1 MDSGCVRLWFAGEFG
16 DKISGFNV
24 TVTGTSSS
32 RRLGAIDDYV
42 EEIVPRKTAAVGFH
56 GV

>member
-1 MDSGCVRLWFAGEFG
+1 VRLWFAGEFG
-16 DKISGFNV
+16 DKISSYDVAV
-24 TVTGTSSS
+24 TSASSS

-42 EEIVPRKTAAVGFH
+42 DELVPGTAAAVGFH